1 MKKKILFAL
10 GATAVMAAAQNIDDF
25 EDGDGLASTGA
36 DDAWYAFT
44 DVNDGGASSYS
55 NTEDKYGLV
64 VVIPEAA
71 AGGSSYGAGL
81 TDIVLD
87 QGTNQYDP
95 YVTLGLN
102 VADGLS
108 GCTTISY
115 KYKGAGHNLKAVMS
129 GDEKGALKVFN
140 PIQPK
145 IMEEPGNG
153 IGLANLTERY
163 RLKWDKNVEIV
174 NDGRVFMVTLPLV
187 EPQS

>member
-71 AGGSSYGAGL
+71 AGGSS
-81 TDIVLD
+81 
-87 QGTNQYDP
+87 
-95 YVTLGLN
+95 
-102 VADGLS
+102 
-108 GCTTISY
+108 
-115 KYKGAGHNLKAVMS
+115 
-129 GDEKGALKVFN
+129 
-140 PIQPK
+140 
-145 IMEEPGNG
+145 
-153 IGLANLTERY
+153 
-163 RLKWDKNVEIV
+163 
-174 NDGRVFMVTLPLV
+174 
-187 EPQS
+187 